1 MQSLEQL
8 KLVSA
13 FYPLNIDFFS
23 AITFKKMH
31 ISSGKLTKITKIVT
45 IADIYLH
52 VPDTFHIPTF
62 VLHALLVVVH
72 LNS

>member
-13 FYPLNIDFFS
+13 FYPLNIDIFLPS
-23 AITFKKMH
+23 HLKKMH
-31 ISSGKLTKITKIVT
+31 VSSGKLTEITKIVT

-52 VPDTFHIPTF
+52 VPDTFHVPSF